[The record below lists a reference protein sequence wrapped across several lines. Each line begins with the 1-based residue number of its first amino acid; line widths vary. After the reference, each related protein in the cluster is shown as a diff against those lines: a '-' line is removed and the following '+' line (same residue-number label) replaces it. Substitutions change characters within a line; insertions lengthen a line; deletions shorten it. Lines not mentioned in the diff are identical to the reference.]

1 MTPAIITTEMA
12 AALALAE
19 TILRDGVEGV
29 EGVDTPLS
37 KVPRSV
43 AEDAVIWLG
52 AAPPDLPRKDAHRA
66 AGVGPT
72 KGGELEAAGVLEAF
86 NDGSRV
92 KITTR
97 SIARRRIALAILSH
111 PHDGPRRKI
120 REPRECFKKQ
130 PRARTPAELEGLRKG
145 NAARRAAKLRREAK
159 RREARV

>member
-1 MTPAIITTEMA
+1 MA
-12 AALALAE
+12 AALAQAE

-29 EGVDTPLS
+29 DTPLG

-43 AEDAVIWLG
+43 AEDAIIWLG
-52 AAPPDLPRKDAHRA
+52 AAPPDLPRKDAYRA

-92 KITTR
+92 KVTTR

-111 PHDGPRRKI
+111 PANAPRTKVRQPKG
-120 REPRECFKKQ
+120 RFQKQ
-130 PRARTPAELEGLRKG
+130 PRARTPAEREGLRKG
-145 NAARRAAKLRREAK
+145 NAARHAAKLRREN
-159 RREARV
+159 RV